1 MAAAAAMF
9 AACSETELVN
19 AVNETE
25 AQKAIGFETFAGKAT
40 RHMNSTAL
48 NDFHQTFGVYGWEG
62 DVNFMDNYKASY
74 AGTTIWNYVQTGQE
88 LKYWDN
94 DAVYQFHAV
103 APYNAEVTCN
113 KAGEVTIPAEALAT
127 AANQNLQE
135 GIGIHT
141 DLNPSAFT
149 TDTDWLYASEKNYKM
164 TDGETVG
171 FEFRHMM
178 SKLVVAVQKQGTEDI
193 EITSVTV
200 KGNIYSKATFDGTDW
215 TGNTPVD
222 LAGCT
227 GDVLGENT
235 PNYVMEYLIV
245 PTATANLTF
254 SMQYTVNGVAK
265 SVTDVAVTGITEF
278 AAGTYYTLTANIGLA
293 PIQFSA
299 SVTPWT
305 VAGTPGS
312 FTVQQ

>member
-1 MAAAAAMF
+1 MAAAATIF
-9 AACSETELVN
+9 AACSETEMVN
-19 AVNETE
+19 VMNEASVKKAV
-25 AQKAIGFETFAGKAT
+25 GFETFAGKAT

-48 NDFHQTFGVYGWEG
+48 NDFHQDFGVYGWEN
-62 DVNFMDNYKASY
+62 DVNFMPKYQASY
-74 AGTTIWNYVQTGQE
+74 DGTNIWNYVQNGHD

-103 APYNAEVTCN
+103 APYNAEVTCT
-113 KAGEVTIPAEALAT
+113 KDGVVTIPADANAT
-127 AANQNLQE
+127 AATQNLQT
-135 GIGIHT
+135 GIST
-141 DLNPSAFT
+141 SLNESAFST
-149 TDTDWLYASEKNYKM
+149 NTDWLYASEKNYKM

-171 FEFRHMM
+171 FEFSHMM
-178 SKLVVAVQKQGTEDI
+178 SKLVVAVQKQGTETI
-193 EITSVTV
+193 KITSVTV
-200 KGNIYSKATFDGTDW
+200 KGNIYSKATFDGAAW

-222 LAGCT
+222 LTFVGNAGVS
-227 GDVLGENT
+227 GQNT

-245 PTATANLTF
+245 PTADADLTF
-254 SMQYTVNGVAK
+254 SMEYTVNDVPK
-265 SVTDVAVTGITEF
+265 SVTDVEVTGITEF

-312 FTVQQ
+312 VTVLQ